1 MQLTEHVYLVGSG
14 ALGFDLTDP
23 FDCHVYLIDGRTELA
38 LIDAGAGIDPNAIVA
53 NITAHGFALDRVRTI
68 LLTHAHADHSGGAAA
83 LHERL
88 GALVAASPR
97 AAGYVRRGDEAAISL
112 PAAREA
118 GIYPAAYRFTA
129 CPVERELREG
139 DEIHIGTLRLTV
151 LETPGHSADHLA
163 FLMQGAQQILFAGD
177 AIFHGGKLLLQYIPD
192 CSIWECG
199 RTIERLSRLRI
210 DALLPGHLSISL
222 HGAAR
227 HIAAARTRLAT
238 LAVPHS
244 IND

>member
-14 ALGFDLTDP
+14 ALGFDMTDP
-23 FDCHVYLIDGRTELA
+23 FDCHVYLIDGGTELA
-38 LIDAGAGIDPNAIVA
+38 LVDTGAGMGHAEILA
-53 NITAHGFALDRVRTI
+53 NITAHGFRLDRLRTV

-83 LHERL
+83 LHEEL

-97 AAGYVRRGDEAAISL
+97 AADYVKRGDEAAISL

-118 GIYPAAYRFTA
+118 GIYPDAYRFAA

-139 DEIHIGTLRLTV
+139 DEVLVGKRRLTV
-151 LETPGHSADHLA
+151 LETPGHSADHIS
-163 FLMQGAQQILFAGD
+163 FLMDGEQQVLFAGD

-192 CSIWECG
+192 CSIWEYG
-199 RTIERLSRLRI
+199 QTVEKLFHLRV
-210 DALLPGHLSISL
+210 DVLLPGHLSISL

-227 HIAAARTRLAT
+227 HIAAARARLAT